1 LHALPKC
8 FFIISLDFSFSFW
21 LNLFKICFISFTCL
35 RDSFEELNEKSFEK
49 HHYSLVG
56 KVSGRSIGFKL
67 WAFIVGRN
75 NNTSSL
81 AAKVLYL
88 L

>member
-1 LHALPKC
+1 MPPIGK
-8 FFIISLDFSFSFW
+8 
-21 LNLFKICFISFTCL
+21 K
-35 RDSFEELNEKSFEK
+35 RRYEELNEKSFEK

-81 AAKVLYL
+81 NYDFDSNIVIRPCYNTHLTITIFVIEEDIAKP
-88 L
+88 